1 MQYLLD
7 VLKTGTSQFYRQIVP
22 QDNSTLNLI
31 VASWLLDVA
40 NTECESGVSDAK
52 KASGNNEIRSLL
64 NQTNI
69 EFQNKNYDSATLL
82 VEESYLENY
91 EFIKTPLTEK
101 MRL

>member
-1 MQYLLD
+1 MSLFDYGLGLN
-7 VLKTGTSQFYRQIVP
+7 VLIIS
-22 QDNSTLNLI
+22 NLMR
-31 VASWLLDVA
+31 
-40 NTECESGVSDAK
+40 K
-52 KASGNNEIRSLL
+52 KASRNNEIRSLL

-69 EFQNKNYDSATLL
+69 EFQNKNRDSATVQ

>member
-1 MQYLLD
+1 MLPFDYGLGLN
-7 VLKTGTSQFYRQIVP
+7 VLIIS
-22 QDNSTLNLI
+22 NLMR
-31 VASWLLDVA
+31 
-40 NTECESGVSDAK
+40 K

-101 MRL
+101 MRF

>member
-1 MQYLLD
+1 MLLFD
-7 VLKTGTSQFYRQIVP
+7 YGVGLNVLIIR
-22 QDNSTLNLI
+22 NL
-31 VASWLLDVA
+31 LR
-40 NTECESGVSDAK
+40 K

-69 EFQNKNYDSATLL
+69 EFQNKNHDGATLE

>member
-1 MQYLLD
+1 MSLFDYGLGLN
-7 VLKTGTSQFYRQIVP
+7 VLIIS
-22 QDNSTLNLI
+22 NLMR
-31 VASWLLDVA
+31 
-40 NTECESGVSDAK
+40 K
-52 KASGNNEIRSLL
+52 KASRNNEIRSLL

-69 EFQNKNYDSATLL
+69 EFQNKNHDSATLQ